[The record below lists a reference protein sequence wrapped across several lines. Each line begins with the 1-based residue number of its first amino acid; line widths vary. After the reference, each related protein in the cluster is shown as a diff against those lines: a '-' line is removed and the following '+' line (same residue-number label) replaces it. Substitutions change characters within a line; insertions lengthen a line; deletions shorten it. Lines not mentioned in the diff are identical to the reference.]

1 MNICFT
7 TLTAIPFSCP
17 CFKMDGNLLSEWAKI
32 AIPSPSTMT
41 TRDSLAWSVACVEA
55 ILKMFSE
62 ASIRM
67 ERNSMLL
74 ILNESL
80 IMAVITSERYIADS
94 KRGELREKAIRWDSA
109 VGIPE
114 SYIKTNLLNK
124 EIDRNFQDVYTALQN
139 AMGNEGRLGL
149 RNVSGKEANHL
160 SSKLLAMRELLL
172 DDLIYVH

>member
-1 MNICFT
+1 M
-7 TLTAIPFSCP
+7 
-17 CFKMDGNLLSEWAKI
+17 K
-32 AIPSPSTMT
+32 
-41 TRDSLAWSVACVEA
+41 
-55 ILKMFSE
+55 
-62 ASIRM
+62 
-67 ERNSMLL
+67 
-74 ILNESL
+74 
-80 IMAVITSERYIADS
+80 RYTADS

-114 SYIKTNLLNK
+114 SYIKTNLLKK
-124 EIDRNFQDVYTALQN
+124 EIDRIFQDVYTALQN